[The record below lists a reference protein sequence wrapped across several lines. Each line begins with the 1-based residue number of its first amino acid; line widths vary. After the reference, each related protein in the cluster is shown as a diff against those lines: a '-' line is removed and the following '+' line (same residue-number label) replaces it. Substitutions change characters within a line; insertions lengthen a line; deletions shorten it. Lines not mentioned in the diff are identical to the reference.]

1 MIEKKPNVILIFTDD
16 QGYGDCSCLNKDSK
30 FQTPHIDSIAHNGI
44 AFTDAHT
51 SSAVCTPSR
60 YSLLTGRYNFRSYLK
75 QGVLNA
81 DDTPLIEEGRS
92 TIATVFKNSGY
103 KTMMVGKWHLGM
115 NVPGE
120 FGNRNWDEDI
130 TGGPCDYGFDYFYGI
145 PASMNFGVLTYIE
158 NKRATEPAS
167 LYTGKKKTNPAI
179 DDFHFMPPY
188 EITRDFDM
196 SAYLKAPIIEIAPSF
211 KDEETLEILTD
222 KTLDLIRN
230 NTKEEKPFFLY
241 LALNSPH
248 KPVCPSEKFI
258 GKSDAGRYGDFM
270 LETDYQVGRILNLLD
285 ELEITDNTMV
295 IFTSDNGP
303 EATFVK
309 RREKFDHD
317 SSGGLRGGKRDLYE
331 GGHRVPMFV
340 QYPDMIQGKR
350 VCKEPICLS
359 DLFATFAQMLGYNT
373 QDDEGEDSVSFFPVL
388 QSEEYG
394 KGFRG
399 PVVHHSA
406 GGYFA
411 IRDGKWKL
419 YTVSGGGAT
428 YNAALADSGNAKN
441 YELYNMEEDPT
452 ETCNLVND
460 YPEIVEGLL
469 TTLRQYIVSGRSTPG
484 VQQNNTGVE
493 RWSQLD
499 CFM

>member
-1 MIEKKPNVILIFTDD
+1 
-16 QGYGDCSCLNKDSK
+16 
-30 FQTPHIDSIAHNGI
+30 
-44 AFTDAHT
+44 
-51 SSAVCTPSR
+51 
-60 YSLLTGRYNFRSYLK
+60 
-75 QGVLNA
+75 
-81 DDTPLIEEGRS
+81 
-92 TIATVFKNSGY
+92 
-103 KTMMVGKWHLGM
+103 
-115 NVPGE
+115 
-120 FGNRNWDEDI
+120 
-130 TGGPCDYGFDYFYGI
+130 
-145 PASMNFGVLTYIE
+145 
-158 NKRATEPAS
+158 
-167 LYTGKKKTNPAI
+167 
-179 DDFHFMPPY
+179 
-188 EITRDFDM
+188 
-196 SAYLKAPIIEIAPSF
+196 
-211 KDEETLEILTD
+211 
-222 KTLDLIRN
+222 
-230 NTKEEKPFFLY
+230 
-241 LALNSPH
+241 
-248 KPVCPSEKFI
+248 
-258 GKSDAGRYGDFM
+258 
-270 LETDYQVGRILNLLD
+270 
-285 ELEITDNTMV
+285 
-295 IFTSDNGP
+295 
-303 EATFVK
+303 
-309 RREKFDHD
+309 
-317 SSGGLRGGKRDLYE
+317 
-331 GGHRVPMFV
+331 
-340 QYPDMIQGKR
+340 MIQGKR